1 MNAMRLTAVALL
13 LLVATSTSDVRAQNV
28 DDADAAASVD
38 TQAALAAGTAEH
50 ETLAASLQPSE
61 ESSRLAAGMPLA
73 EADLYGESAAPA
85 AVLAQDKNKAGLP
98 FMIAGGAAFVAGLII
113 GGDAGTVVAVAG
125 VGIGVYG
132 IILYF

>member
-13 LLVATSTSDVRAQNV
+13 VLVATSASDVRAQGVN
-28 DDADAAASVD
+28 DAAASVD
-38 TQAALAAGTAEH
+38 NQAALAVGTAEH
-50 ETLAASLQPSE
+50 ETPAASLQPSE
-61 ESSRLAAGMPLA
+61 ESSRLAAAIPLT
-73 EADLYGESAAPA
+73 EADLYSESATPS
-85 AVLAQDKNKAGLP
+85 AVLAQEKNKAGLP